1 MPLTPELNI
10 GREAYDTNA
19 SDKPASTT
27 LSEDESG
34 IDNRP
39 TEHALFSDAQTTL
52 PTVSSISTP
61 ASITSPYY
69 QKQTLTGRNQGNHFE
84 IIDNKKVTNTS

>member
-10 GREAYDTNA
+10 GREAYDTNV
-19 SDKPASTT
+19 SGKPASTT
-27 LSEDESG
+27 VSEDESG
-34 IDNRP
+34 IYNRP

-61 ASITSPYY
+61 ASVTSPYY
-69 QKQTLTGRNQGNHFE
+69 QKQTLTGRNQGNHFK
-84 IIDNKKVTNTS
+84 IIKYKKVTNGY